1 MSAVEH
7 HLQLWLWLGGLAALG
22 FAFALASALSARA
35 PAPRSREQWRLQL
48 AVGGVA
54 SSVAFWLFLVGFRG
68 YVNAAV
74 APGDAVEITATA
86 ERWHWT
92 FTYAADGKTADDV
105 LRVPVN
111 RPIHVTVHS
120 NDLVHRLDVPSLH
133 AAAEATP
140 DADGST
146 WFVAPRAGE
155 APLFCGAACNGH
167 PEMVSRVSAL
177 DAAAWDDWRDESAHL
192 TPAQYGE
199 KLYAKSLCKTCH
211 SLDGT
216 PGTAPSFKGVFG
228 KHETLAD
235 GSTVLV
241 DEAYIKESILSPTAK
256 VVKGFQPVMP
266 PFAGQLDD
274 KQLDALVAFI
284 KTVKP

>member
-1 MSAVEH
+1 MSVVQH
-7 HLQLWLWLGGLAALG
+7 HLSLWLWLACVAALVFG
-22 FAFALASALSARA
+22 YALVRALGDHEGTPRAR
-35 PAPRSREQWRLQL
+35 RQWPFQL
-48 AVGGVA
+48 VVTAA
-54 SSVAFWLFLVGFRG
+54 SSAVAFWLFLVGFRG

-74 APGDAVEITATA
+74 APGDAVEVTATA

-111 RPIHVTVHS
+111 RPIHVTVRS
-120 NDLVHRLDVPSLH
+120 NDLVHRFDVPALH
-133 AAAEATP
+133 AAADAAP

-146 WFVAPRAGE
+146 WFVAARAGE
-155 APLFCGAACNGH
+155 LPLLCGAACNGH
-167 PEMVSRVSAL
+167 PEMVSRVTAL
-177 DAAAWDDWRDESAHL
+177 DAAAWDDWRDEAAHL

-228 KHETLAD
+228 KRETLAD

-241 DEAYIKESILSPTAK
+241 DEAYIKESILTPTAK

-266 PFAGQLDD
+266 PFAGQLGD

-284 KTVKP
+284 TTVKP